1 MIVKFLPGFEKKF
14 KKILGEEFERL
25 EECLHIKAKKAIRIN
40 TLKTT
45 TKKIKE
51 KLLQKGWKLEEVPWY
66 SNAFFVD
73 TEDKIAKTEEFYLG
87 YFYIQDAGSLVPPLI
102 LNPQEDEIIL
112 DLCASPGSKTTFI
125 AELMKN
131 SGLIIANDISPKR
144 IEALS
149 CNLQKIGVCNTI
161 VTMIDGRKIEKIN
174 IKFDKV
180 LVDAPCS
187 GSGTFISSFSVLN
200 FWSEHIVKRLSNL
213 QKQLIKAASKVVKN
227 GGEIVYSTCSIDP
240 EENEEILE
248 YAVRKLNLEPVKIEV
263 KGLKYRRGIQS
274 YNGKEYKY
282 SEYAIRFYPFDN
294 LTEGFFVCKLRK

>member
-1 MIVKFLPGFEKKF
+1 MKIAFLPGFEKKF
-14 KKILGEEFERL
+14 KEILGEEFCKL
-25 EECLHIKAKKAIRIN
+25 EECLHIRPKKTIRIN
-40 TLKTT
+40 TLKVGV
-45 TKKIKE
+45 KKIKE
-51 KLLQKGWKLEEVPWY
+51 RLTKKGWKLEEVPWY
-66 SNAFFVD
+66 RNAFFVD
-73 TEDKIAKTEEFYLG
+73 SDEKISKAEEHFLG
-87 YFYIQDAGSLVPPLI
+87 YFYIQDAASLVPPLV
-102 LNPQEDEIIL
+102 LDPKENEIIL

-149 CNLQKIGVCNTI
+149 YNLQKIGVCNTI

-174 IKFDKV
+174 MKFDKV

-213 QKQLIKAASKVVKN
+213 QKQLIKSASKVVKN